1 MTDGTIKYDELVQA
15 ALIGVVR
22 DILIET
28 AENGLPGEHHFY
40 ITFQTNHPDVRIP
53 TYLKERYEDDMTI
66 VLQNQ
71 FWDLFI
77 DDEHFEI
84 SLSFNR
90 NKEHL
95 YVPFDALL
103 GFFDPSVDFG
113 LHFNSDAEAPVEM
126 AEKEEKTAIPV
137 VEEEPAEKTDE
148 TDEKD
153 EKDNIVALDT
163 FRKKK

>member
-1 MTDGTIKYDELVQA
+1 MTDNVIKYDEKVQA

-28 AENGLPGEHHFY
+28 EKNGLPGEHHFY
-40 ITFQTNHPDVRIP
+40 ITFQTTHPGVKIP
-53 TYLKERYEDDMTI
+53 SYLKERYEEDMTI
-66 VLQNQ
+66 VMQNQ
-71 FWDLFI
+71 FWDLYI
-77 DDEHFEI
+77 DESHFEI

-113 LHFNSDAEAPVEM
+113 LQFNSDVDTVLEAPENIVIDDN
-126 AEKEEKTAIPV
+126 AVT
-137 VEEEPAEKTDE
+137 VEETDKTTEKS
-148 TDEKD
+148 
-153 EKDNIVALDT
+153 NIVTLDT

>member
-1 MTDGTIKYDELVQA
+1 MTDSIIKYDEMVQA

-22 DILIET
+22 DILTDT

-40 ITFQTNHPDVRIP
+40 ITFQTTHPDVNIP
-53 TYLKERYEDDMTI
+53 SYLKERYEEDMTI

-71 FWDLFI
+71 FWDLVVG
-77 DDEHFEI
+77 EKHFEI

-95 YVPFDALL
+95 SIPFDALL

-113 LHFNSDAEAPVEM
+113 LHFNSEVEANIEQTQTEDNP
-126 AEKEEKTAIPV
+126 EEAV
-137 VEEEPAEKTDE
+137 SHEEPAEAEDQPR
-148 TDEKD
+148 
-153 EKDNIVALDT
+153 DNIVALDA

>member
-1 MTDGTIKYDELVQA
+1 MTDSIIQYDEMVQA

-22 DILIET
+22 DILTDT

-40 ITFQTNHPDVRIP
+40 VTFQTTHPDVNIP
-53 TYLKERYEDDMTI
+53 SYLKERYEEDMTI

-71 FWDLFI
+71 FWDLVV
-77 DDEHFEI
+77 DEKHFEI

-95 YVPFDALL
+95 YIPFDALL

-113 LHFNSDAEAPVEM
+113 LHFNSDVDTNIDSAELE
-126 AEKEEKTAIPV
+126 ELKEEAATTSEESPL
-137 VEEEPAEKTDE
+137 EEEASPR
-148 TDEKD
+148 
-153 EKDNIVALDT
+153 DNIVALDA